1 MVGKLR
7 FALSGI
13 AAGLALASSAASQ
26 GEIIWREKVDAAESA
41 GLLEKVKSGDALVVA
56 PVVSA
61 DQVAGLTNAF
71 PDAASFKLTKDPWG
85 YPVLNVGG
93 KTWGRS
99 SYPIADRGN
108 CLALQRYGKGLVV
121 VSHESGRGRARFEAN
136 LRRELAFQNV
146 GLVYRGCSCECRETG
161 ARGTEPMR
169 GNGCVVLNLE
179 NATGT
184 NVEVSVELRLAD
196 AEGRVRVYNGNGAA
210 AKPGR
215 FSVRT
220 GGQFLGYGEVTATL
234 TATEKS
240 SGARIVA
247 NEWKLTWPKYF
258 SLGMPEYRGLVST
271 ARRTAAVRLTA
282 QFANYHREDLSGRP
296 LDVAV
301 FGPDGKEVANLALRF
316 GSSPTLAFDVPLA
329 RDAAEGTYRVRAET
343 TVWDGAP
350 VVAEDTFKIV
360 PVRPGQVFIDQD
372 GGLLADG
379 QPWYPFGIYHLSK
392 GDFDAAAALG
402 VDLVQVWTD
411 SITEESLRRLE
422 KLGLRIAFETAAWP
436 QVVNNWGAWNGY
448 VPERIDFET
457 NANFRAHAELVKAHP
472 KALAFWYTADEAG
485 YGNIAGV
492 NRIRDYWRAIDPE
505 DHPTYIVTTGDARM
519 AEAGEVL
526 GYDNY
531 PRSFGARNPMTD
543 VSDGLDA
550 IYRASPLGRCV
561 VMVPQ
566 SFGVTNRHKEPPEEL
581 KCMAYLA
588 MVHGAKGVFWYCWW
602 DGGNQGACYDAN
614 TRRAIKETIDEAKE
628 FKLALLAPG
637 FVRMQSE
644 DGRVHAC
651 LCGDETTGR
660 YLVAVNGADDPS
672 DGVVRSF
679 ALKGLALE
687 PLFGSPAVKPT
698 ADGRLAVPL
707 KGAERAVWRVRF

>member
-1 MVGKLR
+1 MNTKMV
-7 FALSGI
+7 I
-13 AAGLALASSAASQ
+13 VAAAIVSSAAAC
-26 GEIIWREKVDAAESA
+26 GEIIWREKVDGAEAA

-71 PDAASFKLTKDPWG
+71 PDAVSFKLAKDPWG

-93 KTWGRS
+93 KSWSGS
-99 SYPIADRGN
+99 SYPISDRGN
-108 CLALQRYGKGLVV
+108 CLLLRRHGKGLVV
-121 VSHESGRGRARFEAN
+121 VSHEDGRGRARFEAN
-136 LRRELAFQNV
+136 LRRELAFQNI
-146 GLVYRGCSCECRETG
+146 GLVYRGCSCECWDSG
-161 ARGTEPMR
+161 SRGPEPMR
-169 GNGCVVLNLE
+169 GRGCVDLSLE

-184 NVEVSVELRLAD
+184 NVEVSVELRLED
-196 AEGRVRVYNGNGAA
+196 AEGRVHVYNGSGAA
-210 AKPGR
+210 SKPGR
-215 FSVRT
+215 FSVRAS
-220 GGQFLGYGEVTATL
+220 GQFLGYGEVKATL

-240 SGARIVA
+240 SGTRIVA

-258 SLGMPEYRGLVST
+258 SLRMPEYRGLVSA
-271 ARRTAAVRLTA
+271 ARRTAAVRLAAT
-282 QFANYHREDLSGRP
+282 FGNYHREDPFGRP

-301 FGPDGKEVANLALRF
+301 FGPGGKEVAKLALRF
-316 GSSPTLAFDVPLA
+316 ASAPMLEFDVPLA
-329 RDAAEGTYRVRAET
+329 RDAAPGTYRVRAET
-343 TVWDGAP
+343 TAGDGAP

-360 PVRPGQVFIDQD
+360 PVRPGQGFIDQD
-372 GGLLADG
+372 GALLADG
-379 QPWYPFGIYHLSK
+379 KPWFPFGIYHLSK
-392 GDFDAAAALG
+392 GDFDAVAALG
-402 VDLVQVWTD
+402 IDLIQAWPNAITD
-411 SITEESLRRLE
+411 DSLRLLE
-422 KLGLRIAFETAAWP
+422 AKGIRVAFETAAWP
-436 QVVNNWGAWNGY
+436 QVVNNWGAWRGS
-448 VPERIDFET
+448 VPECIEFE
-457 NANFRAHAELVKAHP
+457 ADADFRARAELVKSHP

-485 YGNIAGV
+485 YGHLPGV
-492 NRIRDYWRAIDPE
+492 NRIRDYWRRFDPE

-519 AEAGEVL
+519 GEAGEVL

-531 PRSFGARNPMTD
+531 PRSFGAKRPMTD
-543 VSDGLDA
+543 VADGLDS

-566 SFGVTNRHKEPPEEL
+566 SFGVTNRHKESPEEL
-581 KCMAYLA
+581 KCMAYLS

-707 KGAERAVWRVRF
+707 KGAERAVWRVR